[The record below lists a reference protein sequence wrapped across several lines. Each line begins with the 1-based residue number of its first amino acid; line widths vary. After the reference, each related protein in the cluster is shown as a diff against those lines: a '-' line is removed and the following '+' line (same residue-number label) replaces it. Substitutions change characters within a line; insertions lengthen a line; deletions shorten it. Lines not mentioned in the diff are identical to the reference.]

1 MNAELPRQMPASVV
15 PSTTP
20 GERTTRRIS
29 WLTPILG
36 TAAAAAAYG
45 ASRRDWALGLIVG
58 AALSW
63 LNFRWL
69 KRGLDVLVIAS
80 VAQQDRQR
88 PRVPLST
95 YFAALFRYGLL
106 ALGVYAIFEYLNVP
120 LASLVVGL
128 CALGAAAI
136 TASVWEILIPPA
148 TRKKG

>member
-1 MNAELPRQMPASVV
+1 VDAELRRPMPASVV
-15 PSTTP
+15 ASTTS

-29 WLTPILG
+29 WLTPTLG
-36 TAAAAAAYG
+36 IAAAAAAC
-45 ASRRDWALGLIVG
+45 AATRRDWALGLLVG

-69 KRGLDVLVIAS
+69 KRGLDALVISS
-80 VAQQDRQR
+80 VAQQNRQR
-88 PRVPLST
+88 PRVPLSA

-106 ALGVYAIFEYLNVP
+106 ALGVYVIFEYLNVP
-120 LASLVVGL
+120 LVSLVVGL

-136 TASVWEILIPPA
+136 TASVWEILIPPG